1 MKQLEDNISDIK
13 TICFNGPDGGATF
26 LRVSSDTL
34 FPEDKVEK
42 MYERI
47 SRAFP
52 NQSGAAETLI
62 GALQAVRNACKA
74 DDRAKQL
81 VEREIESLIKLQA
94 IKDLSSGS
102 NKFQQLMQSVSAPKD
117 GNEQKGKG
125 LG

>member
-13 TICFNGPDGGATF
+13 TICFNGPDGGTTF

-47 SRAFP
+47 SSAFP
-52 NQSGAAETLI
+52 NQSDAAKKLI
-62 GALQAVRNACKA
+62 GALQAVRDICKA

-102 NKFQQLMQSVSAPKD
+102 NKFQQLMQSVSTTKVV
-117 GNEQKGKG
+117 NEKERKG
-125 LG
+125 LR